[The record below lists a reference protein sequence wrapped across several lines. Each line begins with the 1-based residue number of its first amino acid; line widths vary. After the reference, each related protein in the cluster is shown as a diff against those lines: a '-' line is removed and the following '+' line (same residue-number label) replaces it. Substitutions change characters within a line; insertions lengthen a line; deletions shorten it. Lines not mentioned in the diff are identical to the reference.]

1 MARTK
6 QCSRQRSP
14 RAMVNCVALG
24 SGGKELT
31 LQPVPP
37 RAAKA
42 AQPGGAGARGR
53 GVGVHVSSSKGSLV
67 MSSQGD
73 AALSPTMAVV
83 AAVRAW
89 QASPPTGGT
98 LIHPLEGSPRSD
110 RRKSNEDPL
119 LAAEHPCTV
128 CGEVMP
134 RHALQRHPTLPV
146 ASCERCVRYFLSDGR
161 PDYWGRDSNGKERY
175 CSWCAHNSQCHD
187 EGGGVVVQCSRED
200 CPKVFCAACITRN
213 FGGKH
218 YLETT
223 KTVAWQCYVC
233 APDILQTLASHE
245 VVAADKSEPA
255 GSTSAVGDRNKTRSA
270 LSQLLEKW
278 LSEHPE
284 CLVGGKV
291 QAPDRAVKEQLAAKY
306 NVSVAR
312 VSDWFWDQNRRRKK
326 SNNRSR
332 DFNPQT
338 EPGAETMALGRCS
351 ACGTGTT
358 LVAHDLL
365 NVKVCR
371 SCFSALHGLA
381 SCAAKDRPKGAAPA
395 CRWCGRSD
403 TPTVTCADASCPSG
417 GHGYC
422 ENCVTRNFSY
432 AAWKDAA
439 RSYTLGQWSC
449 YACQPER
456 LRAIPELGCRI
467 SVAFEG
473 EGPSIGLVVGIDG
486 PGVAPGQL
494 RVQFDPPGSDP
505 WLIDPAAGHLFE
517 VLTDSAALPRPSP
530 KVAAGRPT
538 GNGDT
543 ADAVLSAVSP
553 TSNWTPEMRQ
563 RLVALV
569 QRDGT
574 GDWQRKAE
582 LLGYGHT
589 AKQVNNKWRSIVQ
602 TTAAFQTAANAQP
615 GHATGPSV
623 AAIPKARKL
632 TKKSAAPPSVTVIHK
647 GEPYDVPLAE
657 TGSAD
662 ARAARLEAK
671 IRAEL
676 QMLPGQRFV
685 LMGTKGKVSLAT
697 VATQPGGTFAAQ
709 IVDKRRRGTVQAATV
724 LREEAVGTTPQ
735 RTSAKRQ
742 GPSPEGQPAPKKAAH
757 KPPQKPVSAA
767 PTPTSKAQLASESA
781 TAWVRALGVGDCVN
795 ACDYRGDWHEG
806 RVVELQRFQVRA
818 ALFRPCPP
826 PPTPSRAPHHLRGLT
841 RSSSRVGRRPRCTSS
856 DGTRGTTSGSS
867 APASD
872 SAAHNK
878 AGSGPDGANSALG
891 RTAWIPGCAE
901 QAVRPQRPASTA
913 NSVGV
918 GGVECTLDGACIH

>member
-24 SGGKELT
+24 PGGKELT

-37 RAAKA
+37 RAAQA
-42 AQPGGAGARGR
+42 AQPGGADARGR
-53 GVGVHVSSSKGSLV
+53 GVSVRVSTSNGSLV
-67 MSSQGD
+67 ALSQGD
-73 AALSPTMAVV
+73 AALSPTVAVV

-98 LIHPLEGSPRSD
+98 LIRPPEGSPRSD
-110 RRKSNEDPL
+110 RRTGSEDPL

-128 CGEVMP
+128 CGEVTP

-146 ASCERCVRYFLSDGR
+146 ASCEGCVRYFLSDGQ
-161 PDYWGRDSNGKERY
+161 PDHWGRDSNGKERY
-175 CSWCAHNSQCHD
+175 CSWCAHNNQCHD
-187 EGGGVVVQCSRED
+187 EGGGVVVQCSSED

-218 YLETT
+218 YLEATNT
-223 KTVAWQCYVC
+223 QAWRCYVC

-245 VVAADKSEPA
+245 AVAADESKPA
-255 GSTSAVGDRNKTRSA
+255 GSTSAVGGGNKTRSA

-278 LSEHPE
+278 LAEHPE

-291 QAPDRAVKEQLAAKY
+291 QAPDKAVKEQLAAECK
-306 NVSVAR
+306 VSVAR

-326 SNNRSR
+326 SSKRSR
-332 DFNPQT
+332 DCDPRT
-338 EPGAETMALGRCS
+338 EPGAETTALGRCS

-365 NVKVCR
+365 SVKVCR

-381 SCAAKDRPKGAAPA
+381 SCAAKDRPTGAAPA

-403 TPTVTCADASCPSG
+403 TPTVACADASCPSG

-422 ENCVTRNFSY
+422 EKCVTRNFSY
-432 AAWKDAA
+432 ATWKDAA

-456 LRAIPELGCRI
+456 LRTIPEVGCRI

-473 EGPSIGLVVGIDG
+473 EGPSIGRVVGIDG

-517 VLTDSAALPRPSP
+517 VLTDSAALPRSSP
-530 KVAAGRPT
+530 KAAAARPT
-538 GNGDT
+538 GTGDT
-543 ADAVLSAVSP
+543 TDPALSAGSP
-553 TSNWTPEMRQ
+553 TPNWTPEMRQ

-574 GDWQRKAE
+574 GDWQRKTE

-589 AKQVNNKWRSIVQ
+589 AKQVSNKWRSIVQ
-602 TTAAFQTAANAQP
+602 TAEFQTAANVQP
-615 GHATGPSV
+615 GHAPGPSV
-623 AAIPKARKL
+623 VAIAKASKL
-632 TKKSAAPPSVTVIHK
+632 TKKSAAPPSVTVMHK
-647 GEPYDVPLAE
+647 GERYDVPLPEA
-657 TGSAD
+657 GSAD

-671 IRAEL
+671 LRAEL
-676 QMLPGQRFV
+676 QILPGQRFV

-709 IVDKRRRGTVQAATV
+709 IVDKRRRGSAQAVTA
-724 LREEAVGTTPQ
+724 LREEAVGTTPK

-742 GPSPEGQPAPKKAAH
+742 GPSPEGQPAPKKAARN
-757 KPPQKPVSAA
+757 PPQKPVSAA
-767 PTPTSKAQLASESA
+767 PTPKSKAQLASEAA
-781 TAWVRALGVGDCVN
+781 TAWVRALAVGDCVD

-806 RVVELQRFQVRA
+806 RVVELQRFQVSA
-818 ALFRPCPP
+818 ALRQPCPP
-826 PPTPSRAPHHLRGLT
+826 PPSCAASPFRHVAP
-841 RSSSRVGRRPRCTSS
+841 V
-856 DGTRGTTSGSS
+856 
-867 APASD
+867 
-872 SAAHNK
+872 
-878 AGSGPDGANSALG
+878 
-891 RTAWIPGCAE
+891 
-901 QAVRPQRPASTA
+901 
-913 NSVGV
+913 
-918 GGVECTLDGACIH
+918 